1 MVGLDRESSVHIV
14 EAMGQAFPHR
24 LAHVGDSEP
33 SARAAASESRSII
46 AVPREPRGSDEHGL
60 QETVIMKPS
69 YGGYRTGT
77 VASWT
82 GQI

>member
-1 MVGLDRESSVHIV
+1 M

-33 SARAAASESRSII
+33 SARAAASETRDHASGIT
-46 AVPREPRGSDEHGL
+46 AVPGEPRGSDEHGL
-60 QETVIMKPS
+60 QEAAIMKQS
-69 YGGYRTGT
+69 YGGYLTGT
-77 VASWT
+77 GASWT